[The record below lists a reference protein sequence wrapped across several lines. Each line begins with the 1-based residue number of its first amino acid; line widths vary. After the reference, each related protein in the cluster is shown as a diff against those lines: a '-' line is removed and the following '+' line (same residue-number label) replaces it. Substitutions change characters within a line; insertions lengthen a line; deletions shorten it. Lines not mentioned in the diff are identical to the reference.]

1 MELSQEKKTQ
11 IAACHGKGMTVK
23 EIAKAAKLTE
33 AQVDVFLQSIGKRPL
48 YRRYSQTKKDETEKK
63 YNRVTDEQ
71 KKEIFELLAQGKGT
85 TEIAQLTG
93 INVKT
98 VNNYKHRKS
107 KEKEPATA
115 ATVTSSQKTDV
126 VTENSTVSISK
137 DNIIEPKSQGQ
148 TDKLQGVNVLAVL
161 ENTLN
166 DWLGIVGMGMIDPQA
181 TIVELSASVDDA
193 AVTFEY
199 KGERYFLA
207 FGRR

>member
-23 EIAKAAKLTE
+23 EIAKTAKLTE
-33 AQVDVFLQSIGKRPL
+33 GQVDVFLQSIGKRPL
-48 YRRYSQTKKDETEKK
+48 YRRYSKTKKDETEKK

-98 VNNYKHRKS
+98 VNNYKHRRS

-115 ATVTSSQKTDV
+115 ATATDSEV
-126 VTENSTVSISK
+126 KDEKENVSANSFSNNNT
-137 DNIIEPKSQGQ
+137 DTAKSQALSPF
-148 TDKLQGVNVLAVL
+148 TALTLL
-161 ENTLN
+161 ETLLDN
-166 DWLGIVGMGMIDPQA
+166 WVGNEYEKYYMQA
-181 TIVELSASVDDA
+181 
-193 AVTFEY
+193 Y
-199 KGERYFLA
+199 KGDAEFI
-207 FGRR
+207 FIHEGRKYSFQFKECKEDSGE

>member
-33 AQVDVFLQSIGKRPL
+33 GQVDVFLQSIGKKPL
-48 YRRYSQTKKDETEKK
+48 YRRYSKTKKDETEKK

-98 VNNYKHRKS
+98 VNNYKHRRS

-115 ATVTSSQKTDV
+115 ATVTDSQKTDV
-126 VTENSTVSISK
+126 VTDNSTVSISK
-137 DNIIEPKSQGQ
+137 DTTIEAKCQVL
-148 TDKLQGVNVLAVL
+148 TKALKLAHKGILAQY
-161 ENTLN
+161 EE
-166 DWLGIVGMGMIDPQA
+166 MSHECQ
-181 TIVELSASVDDA
+181 
-193 AVTFEY
+193 
-199 KGERYFLA
+199 LA
-207 FGRR
+207 FDLGQLFAEIEQRMKEGGVEVE

>member
-23 EIAKAAKLTE
+23 EIAKVAKLTE

-48 YRRYSQTKKDETEKK
+48 YHRYSRTKKDETEKK

-98 VNNYKHRKS
+98 VDNYKHRKS

-115 ATVTSSQKTDV
+115 ATVTDSQKTDV
-126 VTENSTVSISK
+126 IVEDNTVSVSK
-137 DNIIEPKSQGQ
+137 NTTGDAKSQALSPFTALTLIETLLDNWVGNEY
-148 TDKLQGVNVLAVL
+148 DKYF
-161 ENTLN
+161 
-166 DWLGIVGMGMIDPQA
+166 MQA
-181 TIVELSASVDDA
+181 YEGTAEVIFTHRGRKYSFQFKECKEDS
-193 AVTFEY
+193 
-199 KGERYFLA
+199 GE
-207 FGRR
+207 

>member
-1 MELSQEKKTQ
+1 MELTQEKKTQ

-33 AQVDVFLQSIGKRPL
+33 GQVDVFLQSIGKKPL
-48 YRRYSQTKKDETEKK
+48 YRRYSKKKKEETEKK

-98 VNNYKHRKS
+98 VSNYKHKRS

-115 ATVTSSQKTDV
+115 ATVTDSQKTDV
-126 VTENSTVSISK
+126 VEDNNTVSVSK
-137 DNIIEPKSQGQ
+137 NNTGTPKSQ
-148 TDKLQGVNVLAVL
+148 VLSSFTALTLLEVL
-161 ENTLN
+161 LDN
-166 DWLGIVGMGMIDPQA
+166 WVGNEYEKYYMQA
-181 TIVELSASVDDA
+181 YEGDAELIFIHEGRKYSFQFKECKEV
-193 AVTFEY
+193 V
-199 KGERYFLA
+199 GE
-207 FGRR
+207 

>member
-48 YRRYSQTKKDETEKK
+48 YRRYSQTKKDKTEKK

-71 KKEIFELLAQGKGT
+71 KKEVFELLAQGKGT

-93 INVKT
+93 VNVKT

-115 ATVTSSQKTDV
+115 ATVTDSKETTIVQ
-126 VTENSTVSISK
+126 NSTVSISK
-137 DNIIEPKSQGQ
+137 DTTGDAKSQALSPFTALTLIETLLDNRVGNEY
-148 TDKLQGVNVLAVL
+148 DKYF
-161 ENTLN
+161 
-166 DWLGIVGMGMIDPQA
+166 MQA
-181 TIVELSASVDDA
+181 YEGTAEVIFTHRGRKYA
-193 AVTFEY
+193 FEF
-199 KGERYFLA
+199 KECKEAIGK
-207 FGRR
+207 

>member
-11 IAACHGKGMTVK
+11 IAACHGKGMTASV
-23 EIAKAAKLTE
+23 IAARCGLTE
-33 AQVDVFLQSIGKRPL
+33 GAVTEFLESIGKTPNKSE
-48 YRRYSQTKKDETEKK
+48 RRKN
-63 YNRVTDEQ
+63 NRLTDEQ
-71 KKEIFELLAQGKGT
+71 IKKIGDLISQGKGT
-85 TEIAQLTG
+85 TEIAQITG

-115 ATVTSSQKTDV
+115 ATVTDSQKTDV
-126 VTENSTVSISK
+126 IVEDNTVSVSK
-137 DNIIEPKSQGQ
+137 NTTGDAKSQEQ
-148 TDKLQGVNVLAVL
+148 TDKLQGVNVFAVL

>member
-23 EIAKAAKLTE
+23 EIAKTAKLTE
-33 AQVDVFLQSIGKRPL
+33 GQVDVFLQSIGKRPL
-48 YRRYSQTKKDETEKK
+48 YRRYSKTKKDETEKK

-98 VNNYKHRKS
+98 VNNYKHRRS

-115 ATVTSSQKTDV
+115 ATVTDSEVKDEKENVSANSFSNNNTD
-126 VTENSTVSISK
+126 TA
-137 DNIIEPKSQGQ
+137 KSQALSPF
-148 TDKLQGVNVLAVL
+148 TALTLL
-161 ENTLN
+161 EALLDN
-166 DWLGIVGMGMIDPQA
+166 WVGNEYEKYYMQA
-181 TIVELSASVDDA
+181 YEGNAEFIFIHEGRKYFFQFKECKEVV
-193 AVTFEY
+193 
-199 KGERYFLA
+199 GE
-207 FGRR
+207 

>member
-11 IAACHGKGMTVK
+11 IAACHVKGMTVK

-33 AQVDVFLQSIGKRPL
+33 AQVDVFLQSIGKKPL
-48 YRRYSQTKKDETEKK
+48 YRRYGQKKKEETEKK
-63 YNRVTDEQ
+63 YNRITDEQ

-115 ATVTSSQKTDV
+115 ATVTDSKETTIVQ
-126 VTENSTVSISK
+126 NSTVSISK
-137 DNIIEPKSQGQ
+137 DNTGDAKSQALSPFTALTLIETLLDNWVGNEY
-148 TDKLQGVNVLAVL
+148 DKYF
-161 ENTLN
+161 
-166 DWLGIVGMGMIDPQA
+166 MQA
-181 TIVELSASVDDA
+181 YEGTAEVIFTHRGRKYA
-193 AVTFEY
+193 FEF
-199 KGERYFLA
+199 KECKEAIGNEDT
-207 FGRR
+207 

>member
-115 ATVTSSQKTDV
+115 ATVTDSKETTIVQ
-126 VTENSTVSISK
+126 NSTVSLSK
-137 DNIIEPKSQGQ
+137 DNIIEPKSQGILEEIRR
-148 TDKLQGVNVLAVL
+148 DLLQIY
-161 ENTLN
+161 ENMN
-166 DWLGIVGMGMIDPQA
+166 EAAQHAWDLGEMYQKIRTALKEGGNED
-181 TIVELSASVDDA
+181 T
-193 AVTFEY
+193 
-199 KGERYFLA
+199 
-207 FGRR
+207 

>member
-48 YRRYSQTKKDETEKK
+48 YRRYSQTKKDETEKQ

-85 TEIAQLTG
+85 TEIAQITG

-98 VNNYKHRKS
+98 VDNYKHKRS

-115 ATVTSSQKTDV
+115 ATVTDSAETTIVQ
-126 VTENSTVSISK
+126 NSTVSLSK
-137 DNIIEPKSQGQ
+137 DNIIEPKSQELFKRISKEFIEIYNRMDESHQ
-148 TDKLQGVNVLAVL
+148 HAWD
-161 ENTLN
+161 
-166 DWLGIVGMGMIDPQA
+166 LGELYAGIKEVVG
-181 TIVELSASVDDA
+181 E
-193 AVTFEY
+193 
-199 KGERYFLA
+199 
-207 FGRR
+207 

>member
-23 EIAKAAKLTE
+23 EIAKTAKLTE
-33 AQVDVFLQSIGKRPL
+33 GQVDVFLQSIGKRPL
-48 YRRYSQTKKDETEKK
+48 YRRYSKTKKDETEKK

-98 VNNYKHRKS
+98 VNNYKHRRS

-115 ATVTSSQKTDV
+115 ATVTDSVDVKKTGDD
-126 VTENSTVSISK
+126 TVSISK
-137 DNIIEPKSQGQ
+137 DTTESAKCQALSPFTALTLLEELLDNWVGNEYEKEYMQAYE
-148 TDKLQGVNVLAVL
+148 GVAEFVFTYKDRKYA
-161 ENTLN
+161 
-166 DWLGIVGMGMIDPQA
+166 
-181 TIVELSASVDDA
+181 
-193 AVTFEY
+193 FEFREC
-199 KGERYFLA
+199 KEGGEE
-207 FGRR
+207 